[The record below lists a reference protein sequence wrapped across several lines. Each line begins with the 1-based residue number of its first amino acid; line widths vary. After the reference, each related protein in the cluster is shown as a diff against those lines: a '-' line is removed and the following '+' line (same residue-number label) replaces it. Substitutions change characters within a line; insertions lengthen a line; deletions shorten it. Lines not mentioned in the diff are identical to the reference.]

1 MASSSLSSLHH
12 GIKVKIAMIAPKE
25 QRNVP
30 PRQFQDA
37 IAVGEVRRAL
47 RRDFMMAR
55 LVKRFAQ

>member
-1 MASSSLSSLHH
+1 MASSSLSGLHH
-12 GIKVKIAMIAPKE
+12 GIKVKLAMIAPKK

-37 IAVGEVRRAL
+37 TAVGEVRRAL